1 MELTPRRTFE
11 WPSFST
17 SVLPTVAAAVVGNAF
32 IGRDAL
38 SWFKE
43 LRRPAMQLPLPASM
57 AVGGLYYL
65 AIGTVL
71 HRSARRRDQRAYR
84 LAVVVLGGNE
94 VWNLLLFGRRNTRAA
109 FLGILGFTVPVVLLQ
124 ASVKEDLT
132 STLALAPYTAWV
144 VGYDIPWSYLLWRLN
159 P

>member
-1 MELTPRRTFE
+1 
-11 WPSFST
+11 
-17 SVLPTVAAAVVGNAF
+17 
-32 IGRDAL
+32 
-38 SWFKE
+38 
-43 LRRPAMQLPLPASM
+43 M